1 MDDFFYQELLKDYPE
16 VKSISGKTY
25 DLLSVASAA
34 LVTSGTATLETA
46 LFGVPE
52 IICYK
57 GSKIS
62 YWIAKKLVKIKYI
75 GLVNLIMGKEVVKEL
90 IQDEFNA
97 TNTVRELRSLL
108 DDRNK
113 QSQVKNDYENLKNLL
128 SKEGN
133 ASQRAALSI
142 FSFLQEQ
149 KKSLQQ

>member
-1 MDDFFYQELLKDYPE
+1 M
-16 VKSISGKTY
+16 
-25 DLLSVASAA
+25 
-34 LVTSGTATLETA
+34 
-46 LFGVPE
+46 
-52 IICYK
+52 
-57 GSKIS
+57 
-62 YWIAKKLVKIKYI
+62 
-75 GLVNLIMGKEVVKEL
+75 
-90 IQDEFNA
+90 
-97 TNTVRELRSLL
+97 RELRSLL